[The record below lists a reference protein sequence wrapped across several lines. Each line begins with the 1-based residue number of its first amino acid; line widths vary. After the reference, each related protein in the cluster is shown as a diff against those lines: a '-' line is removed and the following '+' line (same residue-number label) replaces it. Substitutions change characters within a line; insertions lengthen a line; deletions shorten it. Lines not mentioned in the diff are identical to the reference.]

1 MRRRRLSSRITVTL
15 VATTRARHA
24 ERGRQRPA
32 AVVVMQGICEL
43 RRVAVHR
50 VAWQGSCADWRQGGG
65 HMQMCAALTA
75 ERQVAR
81 QQERQDQREEQQ
93 AA

>member
-1 MRRRRLSSRITVTL
+1 MQ
-15 VATTRARHA
+15 
-24 ERGRQRPA
+24 RGGASAPA
-32 AVVVMQGICEL
+32 AVVVLQGICEL

-50 VAWQGSCADWRQGGG
+50 VAWHGSCADWRQGGG
-65 HMQMCAALTA
+65 HMRVCAALAA
-75 ERQVAR
+75 ERQAAR